1 MYVWQNSPKLI
12 YRCNTITIKIAANF
26 LIEFNKLTPNSYGI
40 SGQPALAKIILKIPK
55 IEDAYFP
62 ISEVMAK
69 FE

>member
-1 MYVWQNSPKLI
+1 MAKLPKLI

-26 LIEFNKLTPNSYGI
+26 LIEFNKLTPKFIWNFWTPS
-40 SGQPALAKIILKIPK
+40 LAKIILKIPK